1 MGSLDGKVIIVTG
14 ASRGIGAAAAASL
27 AQAGA
32 TVVLTARDGKL
43 TGEVARSIGGSAS
56 ARAPDVSRF
65 TSVRGPGPGNQH
77 PVLRLA
83 TLDNNAP
90 PNEARTLLPPS
101 GP

>member
-43 TGEVARSIGGSAS
+43 TGGVARSIGNSAS
-56 ARAPDVSRF
+56 ARACDVADYAAF
-65 TSVRGPGPGNQH
+65 EALVADTKAPFGPPYA
-77 PVLRLA
+77 LI
-83 TLDNNAP
+83 NNAGGIEP
-90 PNEARTLLPPS
+90 LVSIAQTD
-101 GP
+101 